1 MLTQARIQQRTA
13 DQARLVSR
21 AGGEARSQSGVDP
34 LLSFSAALSVD
45 AKADAA
51 RAQVSGAMAFSQPSG
66 DRPPGEAAAAAHAIA
81 ERISAELAAAA
92 GLHEHAAAAPGSAAG
107 QPLTEVVAPRREK
120 RELEE
125 TAAAPLAGAN
135 APPAAGA
142 PAVAAPAPAAQPAPD
157 VAMLPPPAA
166 DGFVVQLGPGD
177 LVVGA
182 GLSIDSSAEERAQAA
197 AEAQDALVE
206 KLAAQA
212 RGRLLKGSSR

>member
-51 RAQVSGAMAFSQPSG
+51 RAQVSGAVAFSQPSG

-92 GLHEHAAAAPGSAAG
+92 GLQEHAAAPGSAAG
-107 QPLTEVVAPRREK
+107 QRLTEVVAPRREK